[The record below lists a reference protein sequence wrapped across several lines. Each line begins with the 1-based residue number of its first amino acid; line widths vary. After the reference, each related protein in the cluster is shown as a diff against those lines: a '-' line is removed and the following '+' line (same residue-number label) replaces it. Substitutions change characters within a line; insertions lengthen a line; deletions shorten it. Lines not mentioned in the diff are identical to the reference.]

1 MTLTGDP
8 VAARYAQAVFESA
21 KADDRLEETLE
32 QLSFIGTLLR
42 DHGPLRELIN
52 HPGVAA
58 GEKVALFGRLLHG
71 SWSSLV
77 HAFITMVI
85 ALERADAL
93 PQIAQTLQEL
103 VDAERR
109 VLRVTVRS
117 PYPLPH
123 AVLERLRVRLEHR
136 EQQHVLMTMELDA
149 KLLGGLQVFVGSRVI
164 DTSVRRQ
171 LDDLRERLQ
180 SVRVS

>member
-21 KADDRLEETLE
+21 KADNRLEDTLE
-32 QLSFIGTLLR
+32 QLSYIGTLLR
-42 DHGPLRELIN
+42 DHVKLRELVH
-52 HPGVAA
+52 HPGVTA
-58 GEKVALFGRLLHG
+58 GEKVALFERLLHG
-71 SWSSLV
+71 TWSSLV
-77 HAFITMVI
+77 RSFITMVI
-85 ALERADAL
+85 ALGRAEAL
-93 PQIAQTLQEL
+93 PHIAQTLQEL

-117 PYPLPH
+117 AYPLPH

-136 EQQHVLMTMELDA
+136 EQQHVAMTMELDA
-149 KLLGGLQVFVGSRVI
+149 KLLGGLQVVMGSRVL

-171 LDDLRERLQ
+171 LDDLRERLR